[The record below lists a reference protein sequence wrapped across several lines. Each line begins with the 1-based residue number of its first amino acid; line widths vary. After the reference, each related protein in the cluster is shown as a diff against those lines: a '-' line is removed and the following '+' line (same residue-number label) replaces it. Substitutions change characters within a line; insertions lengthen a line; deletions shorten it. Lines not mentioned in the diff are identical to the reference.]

1 MSSFLKATGRW
12 GGILTV
18 IALVIVLL
26 RQLISLIGFLMV
38 AIKAV
43 IFMVFIGLVLVM
55 IILVLRGR
63 SQRKREAEN
72 I

>member
-55 IILVLRGR
+55 IILVVRGR

>member
-12 GGILTV
+12 GGILTI

-26 RQLISLIGFLMV
+26 RQLISLIGFLMI
-38 AIKAV
+38 ALKAV
-43 IFMVFIGLVLVM
+43 IVMAFIGLVLVM
-55 IILVLRGR
+55 IVLVLRGR
-63 SQRKREAEN
+63 SQRRREAED

>member
-43 IFMVFIGLVLVM
+43 IFMAFIGLVLVM

>member
-12 GGILTV
+12 GGILTI

-26 RQLISLIGFLMV
+26 RQLISLIGFLMI
-38 AIKAV
+38 ALKAV
-43 IFMVFIGLVLVM
+43 IVMAFIGLVLVM
-55 IILVLRGR
+55 IVLLLRGR
-63 SQRKREAEN
+63 SQRRREAED

>member
-12 GGILTV
+12 GGILTI

-26 RQLISLIGFLMV
+26 RQLISLIGFLMI
-38 AIKAV
+38 ALKAV
-43 IFMVFIGLVLVM
+43 IVMAFIGLVLVM
-55 IILVLRGR
+55 VVLLLRGR
-63 SQRKREAEN
+63 SQRRREAED